1 MFNNLFLF
9 AFFAAP
15 HGLWDVSLPTR
26 NQTETMA
33 KKVQG
38 PITRPPGNSRLF
50 SNLIVS
56 MSYSY
61 AVLGYLKWK
70 TKIQSLV
77 YITFQHRALNLG
89 RMESVI
95 VLFLELNLRDK
106 LIRLDDFWGP
116 FQLEFKDVIVRRN
129 L

>member
-1 MFNNLFLF
+1 
-9 AFFAAP
+9 
-15 HGLWDVSLPTR
+15 
-26 NQTETMA
+26 
-33 KKVQG
+33 
-38 PITRPPGNSRLF
+38 
-50 SNLIVS
+50 